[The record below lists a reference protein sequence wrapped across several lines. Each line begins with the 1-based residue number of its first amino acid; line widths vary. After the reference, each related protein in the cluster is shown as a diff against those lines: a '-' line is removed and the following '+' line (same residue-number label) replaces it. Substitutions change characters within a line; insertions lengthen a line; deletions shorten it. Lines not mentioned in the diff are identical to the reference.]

1 MIVPKRRD
9 IERYQREVLEG
20 SDTSSESHGP
30 SLRAASGRIVRL
42 LSNWS
47 DIPARDRALV
57 RLLLDLEDLIDAT
70 GSEVDA
76 SWFDW
81 AKTMANDVRAYLIGK
96 GVVL

>member
-1 MIVPKRRD
+1 MN
-9 IERYQREVLEG
+9 
-20 SDTSSESHGP
+20 DTSGEPRGP
-30 SLRAASGRIVRL
+30 SLRTANGRLVRL

-47 DIPARDRALV
+47 DIPSRDRALV

-76 SWFDW
+76 AWFDW
-81 AKTMANDVRAYLIGK
+81 ARNMAQDVRAYLIGK